1 MNKRINKKRRDVSV
15 RYSLY
20 NHIINLISVAKQ
32 CKTDAISVPLW
43 DSDFP
48 FVPSLYCTDIKN
60 ANAVISELRQHMSIN
75 IKKSSL
81 YYNGE
86 IDGIKQ
92 NDISRY
98 IDVYILEISNIS
110 KIRYFGVCKDKS
122 DNLSDLLQFSTTLIE
137 QEVKTKVKVKGNE
150 FSIFELNLDLMSK
163 FERKNSYYSFL
174 FAINNIKK
182 TGFLV
187 SINTSIYTDYI
198 YSNYIFFKKKI
209 CKFVTVY
216 SLALKTQINNLNL

>member
-1 MNKRINKKRRDVSV
+1 MNKKISKKQIGVSNK
-15 RYSLY
+15 YSIY

-32 CKTDAISVPLW
+32 CKIDTISVPLW
-43 DSDFP
+43 DREFP
-48 FVPSLYCTDIKN
+48 FVPSLYCVDLKN
-60 ANAVISELRQHMSIN
+60 ANEAIKDLKQYMNIN
-75 IKKSSL
+75 IKKSCL

-98 IDVYILEISNIS
+98 IEVSILEISNIS

-137 QEVKTKVKVKGNE
+137 REVKNKSNAKGNE
-150 FSIFELNLDLMSK
+150 FSIFELNLDFMSK

-174 FAINNIKK
+174 FALNNIKK
-182 TGFLV
+182 NGFIV
-187 SINTSIYTDYI
+187 NINTNMYTDFI
-198 YSNYIFFKKKI
+198 HNNYFFFKKKV
-209 CKFVTVY
+209 CKFVTIY
-216 SLALKTQINNLNL
+216 SITLKTQINKLNL